1 MATKLAV
8 IKFFRLVVDGTIDG
22 LMDAG
27 DHKMKHGAGRFTVL
41 ISSPGGWVFHGL
53 SGETVDRRRPWGR
66 GYYW

>member
-1 MATKLAV
+1 MTTKTCSHQVSA
-8 IKFFRLVVDGTIDG
+8 LVVDGTTDG

-53 SGETVDRRRPWGR
+53 LGETVDRRRP
-66 GYYW
+66 